1 MTDLSGSV
9 FILTLLLVVIL
20 GTILAAVGFAYT
32 KGYFRKSPRTQ
43 TFCTFCGSK
52 IGSLRRTCGN
62 CGAPAPGYFEG
73 YQSQT
78 FE

>member
-9 FILTLLLVVIL
+9 FILTLLLVVVL

-32 KGYFRKSPRTQ
+32 KGYFKKRQETQ
-43 TFCTFCGSK
+43 AFCTFCGSK

-62 CGAPAPGYFEG
+62 CGAPAFSAFE
-73 YQSQT
+73 S
-78 FE
+78 